1 MMFLLLSSLCNIFQ
15 KRKSGE
21 NYAQIPD
28 FQKFFISK
36 NTFGTHFAIDHVN
49 KPDDGS
55 DGGSKQ
61 NYYEVQ
67 KWPVQEV

>member
-1 MMFLLLSSLCNIFQ
+1 MLFLLLSSLCNIVQ
-15 KRKSGE
+15 KRKSGKITLE
-21 NYAQIPD
+21 FRIFRNFP
-28 FQKFFISK
+28 K
-36 NTFGTHFAIDHVN
+36 NAFGTHLAITHLK

-55 DGGSKQ
+55 DGGNKQ